1 MPATVPSWPRHGFG
15 AQEDA
20 ASMGFQELVKARY
33 SARAYDPTPVDDDAL
48 ARILEAVRLAP
59 TAANRQAF
67 RVVVLATEGRED
79 ELRRVYDRGWFI
91 QAPLVLA
98 VCAVPAEGWVRA
110 ADGWSAAGVDATI
123 AMTHLI
129 LAAAEEG
136 LGTCWVAAFD
146 PAAAREVLGLPEDVV
161 PWAFTPLGHPA
172 DSPAPKVRRPLTD
185 LVLEQRA

>member
-1 MPATVPSWPRHGFG
+1 
-15 AQEDA
+15 
-20 ASMGFQELVKARY
+20 MGFAELVRTRY
-33 SARAYDPTPVDDDAL
+33 SVRAYEPTPVDDGAL
-48 ARILEAVRLAP
+48 ARILDAVRLAP

-79 ELRRVYDRGWFI
+79 ELRRIYDRGWFV

-110 ADGWSAAGVDATI
+110 SDGWSAAGVDATI

-129 LAAAEEG
+129 LAAADEG

-146 PAAAREVLGLPEDVV
+146 PTAAREVLELQENVV

-172 DSPAPKVRRPLTD
+172 DSPSPKVRRPLAD
-185 LVLEQRA
+185 LLVDQRA

>member
-1 MPATVPSWPRHGFG
+1 
-15 AQEDA
+15 
-20 ASMGFQELVKARY
+20 MGFAELVRTRY
-33 SARAYDPTPVDDDAL
+33 STRAYDPAPVDEAAL

-79 ELRRVYDRGWFI
+79 ELRRIYDRGWFV

-110 ADGWSAAGVDATI
+110 VDGWSAAGVDATI

-146 PAAAREVLGLPEDVV
+146 PTAAREVLDLPPGLV

-172 DSPAPKVRRPLTD
+172 DSLSPKVRRDIAD
-185 LVLEQRA
+185 LVLDRRA

>member
-1 MPATVPSWPRHGFG
+1 MATVGF
-15 AQEDA
+15 A
-20 ASMGFQELVKARY
+20 ELVRTRY
-33 SARAYDPTPVDDDAL
+33 SVRAYDRAPVDDGAL
-48 ARILEAVRLAP
+48 ARILDAVRLAP

-67 RVVVLATEGRED
+67 RVIVFATEGREA
-79 ELRRVYDRGWFI
+79 ELRRVYDRAWFV

-110 ADGWSAAGVDATI
+110 SDGWSAAGVDATI

-129 LAAAEEG
+129 LAAADEG

-146 PAAAREVLGLPEDVV
+146 PTAARDVLGLQEDVV

-172 DSPAPKVRRPLTD
+172 DAASPKERRPLAD
-185 LVLEQRA
+185 LVIDRRA

>member
-1 MPATVPSWPRHGFG
+1 MDFG
-15 AQEDA
+15 
-20 ASMGFQELVKARY
+20 ELVRTRY
-33 SARAYDPTPVDDDAL
+33 SARVYDPAPVDDAAL

-67 RVVVLATEGRED
+67 RVVVLPTEGRGD
-79 ELRRVYDRGWFI
+79 ELRRIYDRGWFV

-110 ADGWSAAGVDATI
+110 VDGWSAAGVDATI

-129 LAAAEEG
+129 LAAADEG

-146 PAAAREVLGLPEDVV
+146 PTAAREVLDLPQGVI

-172 DSPAPKVRRPLTD
+172 DSPSPKGRRSLAE
-185 LVLEQRA
+185 LVLDQRG

>member
-1 MPATVPSWPRHGFG
+1 
-15 AQEDA
+15 
-20 ASMGFQELVKARY
+20 MGFEELVRTRY
-33 SARAYDPTPVDDDAL
+33 SARAYEPTPVDDDAL

-79 ELRRVYDRGWFI
+79 ELRRVYDRGWFV

-136 LGTCWVAAFD
+136 LGTCWIAAFD
-146 PAAAREVLGLPEDVV
+146 PAAARDVLGLPENVV

-172 DSPAPKVRRPLTD
+172 DSPAPKVRRPLAD
-185 LVLEQRA
+185 LVLDERP

>member
-1 MPATVPSWPRHGFG
+1 
-15 AQEDA
+15 
-20 ASMGFQELVKARY
+20 MGFAELIRARY
-33 SARAYDPTPVDDDAL
+33 SARAYNRAPVDDAAF

-67 RVVVLATEGRED
+67 RLIVLETEGRED
-79 ELRRVYDRGWFI
+79 ELRRIYDRDWFV

-110 ADGWSAAGVDATI
+110 VDGWSAAGVDATI

-146 PAAAREVLGLPEDVV
+146 PTAAREVLDLPEDVV
-161 PWAFTPLGHPA
+161 PWAFTPLGHPV
-172 DSPAPKVRRPLTD
+172 DSPSPKVRRALAA
-185 LVLEQRA
+185 LVLDRRA

>member
-1 MPATVPSWPRHGFG
+1 MEFR
-15 AQEDA
+15 
-20 ASMGFQELVKARY
+20 ELLRMRY
-33 SARAYDPTPVDDDAL
+33 SARAYDATPVDDAAL

-67 RVVVLATEGRED
+67 RVVVLETKGREE
-79 ELRRVYDRGWFI
+79 ELRRIYDRAWFV

-110 ADGWSAAGVDATI
+110 VDGWSAAGVDATI
-123 AMTHLI
+123 AMTYLI
-129 LAAAEEG
+129 LAAADEG

-161 PWAFTPLGHPA
+161 PWAFTPLGHSL
-172 DSPAPKVRRPLTD
+172 DAPLPKLRRPLAALALD
-185 LVLEQRA
+185 RRA

>member
-1 MPATVPSWPRHGFG
+1 MEFR
-15 AQEDA
+15 
-20 ASMGFQELVKARY
+20 ELVRTRY

-67 RVVVLATEGRED
+67 SVVVLATKGRED
-79 ELRRVYDRGWFI
+79 ELRRIYDRGWFV

-98 VCAVPAEGWVRA
+98 VCAVPSEGWVRA
-110 ADGWSAAGVDATI
+110 VDGWSAAGVDATI

-129 LAAAEEG
+129 LAAADEG

-146 PAAAREVLGLPEDVV
+146 PTAAREVLGLPHDAV

-172 DSPAPKVRRPLTD
+172 DSPSGKVRRSLTA
-185 LVLEQRA
+185 LVHDQRA

>member
-1 MPATVPSWPRHGFG
+1 MEFR
-15 AQEDA
+15 
-20 ASMGFQELVKARY
+20 ELVRTRY
-33 SARAYDPTPVDDDAL
+33 SARAYDPAPVDDDAL

-67 RVVVLATEGRED
+67 RVFVLATKGRED
-79 ELRRVYDRGWFI
+79 ELRRIYDRAWFV

-110 ADGWSAAGVDATI
+110 VDGWSAAGVDATI

-129 LAAAEEG
+129 LAAADEG

-146 PAAAREVLGLPEDVV
+146 PTAAREVLGLSQDVV

-172 DSPAPKVRRPLTD
+172 DSPTPKVRRSLAA
-185 LVLEQRA
+185 LVVDQRA

>member
-1 MPATVPSWPRHGFG
+1 MEFR
-15 AQEDA
+15 
-20 ASMGFQELVKARY
+20 ELLEARY
-33 SARAYDPTPVDDDAL
+33 SARAYDRTPVDDAAL
-48 ARILEAVRLAP
+48 GRILEAVRLAP

-79 ELRRVYDRGWFI
+79 ELRRIYDRAWFV

-110 ADGWSAAGVDATI
+110 SDGWSAAGVDATI

-129 LAAAEEG
+129 LAAADEG

-146 PAAAREVLGLPEDVV
+146 PTAAREVLGLPHDVI
-161 PWAFTPLGHPA
+161 PWAFSPLGHPA
-172 DSPAPKVRRPLTD
+172 DSPTGKVRRSLAD
-185 LVLEQRA
+185 LVLDRRA